1 MILDAMHLIPDII
14 QFHENVNSKVVFNF
28 CLTPII
34 MAIATLDKCF
44 NNENVFKTVVKIRK
58 SLSLKIMYTCK
69 NNKDMY
75 NWIYFFTTSIKN
87 KIKKNDPNKLEL
99 NRICNKVLHIIYH
112 KNKKNILIKQII
124 TYIILLIILVVLIR
138 IMNTN

>member
-1 MILDAMHLIPDII
+1 
-14 QFHENVNSKVVFNF
+14 
-28 CLTPII
+28 

-44 NNENVFKTVVKIRK
+44 NNKNVFKTVVKIRK

-75 NWIYFFTTSIKN
+75 NWIYLFTSSIKN

-99 NRICNKVLHIIYH
+99 NRICNKILHIIYH
-112 KNKKNILIKQII
+112 KNNKNILTKQII
-124 TYIILLIILVVLIR
+124 SYIILLIILVVLIR
-138 IMNTN
+138 IMNTNTI